1 MPRAAR
7 LKFPLNLSKIR
18 KDPQLKL
25 RVLRYAGGGG
35 LPRTEQQPAGL
46 IACGLWTAALFSSTP
61 SYRKKG
67 TSLSWCLLLAEM
79 VGFEP
84 TCPIKDKTISSRSRY
99 DHFDTSPYSNHAVE
113 RSANI
118 HTDNPTALLLYQKS
132 RLPSTGFHCR
142 KRGRTQHQHAR
153 TIGIGQPV
161 AADLPHKFP
170 PVVEIFAK
178 YYYFKAILYKRLPGL
193 L

>member
-1 MPRAAR
+1 MNLSISIFNNRYYFSQIQLWYGQAGHWREFRRERTSETRFSLVR
-7 LKFPLNLSKIR
+7 LLSKRQKSKKKKSQIRLNLR
-18 KDPQLKL
+18 
-25 RVLRYAGGGG
+25 
-35 LPRTEQQPAGL
+35 
-46 IACGLWTAALFSSTP
+46 
-61 SYRKKG
+61 
-67 TSLSWCLLLAEM
+67 LLAEM

-118 HTDNPTALLLYQKS
+118 HTANPTALSLYQKS

-142 KRGRTQHQHAR
+142 RGGRTQHQHAR
-153 TIGIGQPV
+153 MIGIGQPV
-161 AADLPHKFP
+161 AADFPHKFP

-178 YYYFKAILYKRLPGL
+178 YYYFKAILYKRLPGSL
-193 L
+193 

>member
-1 MPRAAR
+1 MGISKTLTCAQQRHFGGRWRNKTSCHTLPLIPAVEEEL
-7 LKFPLNLSKIR
+7 LKQKE
-18 KDPQLKL
+18 KQL
-25 RVLRYAGGGG
+25 
-35 LPRTEQQPAGL
+35 
-46 IACGLWTAALFSSTP
+46 C
-61 SYRKKG
+61 RKKG
-67 TSLSWCLLLAEM
+67 TSLSRCLLLAEM

-84 TCPIKDKTISSRSRY
+84 TCPVKDKTISSRSRY

-118 HTDNPTALLLYQKS
+118 HTDNPTALSLYQKS

-142 KRGRTQHQHAR
+142 RGGRTQHQHAR
-153 TIGIGQPV
+153 IIGIGHPV

-178 YYYFKAILYKRLPGL
+178 YYYFKVILYKRLPGSL
-193 L
+193 

>member
-1 MPRAAR
+1 MPICAR
-7 LKFPLNLSKIR
+7 QRHFGGRWRNTHDHFDRCRFSRGLSNS
-18 KDPQLKL
+18 PQGWLL
-25 RVLRYAGGGG
+25 AV
-35 LPRTEQQPAGL
+35 
-46 IACGLWTAALFSSTP
+46 CGPPPCSHPHHLG
-61 SYRKKG
+61 RKKG

-99 DHFDTSPYSNHAVE
+99 DHFDTSPYSNHAVK

-118 HTDNPTALLLYQKS
+118 HTASPTALSLYQKS

-142 KRGRTQHQHAR
+142 RGGRTQHQHAR
-153 TIGIGQPV
+153 MIGIGQPV
-161 AADLPHKFP
+161 AADFPHKFP

-178 YYYFKAILYKRLPGL
+178 YYYFKAILYKRLPGSL
-193 L
+193 

>member
-1 MPRAAR
+1 MLQILNFRMRRAFWENFGENFR
-7 LKFPLNLSKIR
+7 RERPKTVHSRSRKTRMKPSKTGKPLPKS
-18 KDPQLKL
+18 QLDFECSSL
-25 RVLRYAGGGG
+25 QPLRYA
-35 LPRTEQQPAGL
+35 
-46 IACGLWTAALFSSTP
+46 SV
-61 SYRKKG
+61 YKY
-67 TSLSWCLLLAEM
+67 SLLETNHM
-79 VGFEP
+79 
-84 TCPIKDKTISSRSRY
+84 ISSRSRY